1 MKLLQI
7 NRQQNNMQNNDG
19 INVRKNTVNNEKNI
33 ACESCHTKMTN

>member
-7 NRQQNNMQNNDG
+7 DGQQNDMQDNDG
-19 INVRKNTVNNEKNI
+19 INMRKNTVNNEKNI